1 MATADLLGSLLGGD
15 EALSSLVSTIAS
27 FAGLTP
33 GTMKTL
39 LTSLAPIVLGVVAK
53 QFTGRPDA
61 AGVSRLFAEQS
72 ANIRAALPQGL
83 ALGDALAV
91 VGAGGRQ
98 PEPRHGQEE
107 PVALPGWL
115 VPLLA
120 LSAIAVGWYL
130 WDQNRKARQDGEVIP
145 APLHPS

>member
-1 MATADLLGSLLGGD
+1 MA
-15 EALSSLVSTIAS
+15 
-27 FAGLTP
+27 
-33 GTMKTL
+33 
-39 LTSLAPIVLGVVAK
+39 
-53 QFTGRPDA
+53 A
-61 AGVSRLFAEQS
+61 AA
-72 ANIRAALPQGL
+72 RAALPQGL
-83 ALGDALAV
+83 TLGDAPAV

-130 WDQNRKARQDGEVIP
+130 
-145 APLHPS
+145 